1 VARGLD
7 ERVQARGRRA
17 REITL
22 ATRKLDGSEFVAE
35 ATKFGEAGGDLELF
49 GRRGRREDGDL

>member
-1 VARGLD
+1 
-7 ERVQARGRRA
+7 
-17 REITL
+17 
-22 ATRKLDGSEFVAE
+22 LDGSEFVAE